1 MRTGTLLAGVVVA
14 TLTAS
19 CSLDREGTWQDL
31 SPTAG
36 SGGTHSIGD
45 AAAGSG
51 GADASSSGGGTGG
64 NPTGGTGGD
73 PTGGTG
79 GAPTGGTGGGPTG
92 GTGGDPT
99 GGTGGAPTGGTGG
112 DPTGGTGGDPTGG
125 TGGDPTGGTGGDPT
139 GGTGGGP
146 TGGTGGGPTG
156 GTGGSIQAECG
167 NDIVEAPEACDDNFT
182 DDCGSCNATCT
193 GPGTGSLCGDGQVC
207 PETETCDD
215 NFTDACGSCN
225 ATCSAPGTGSLCGD
239 GQVCPETETCDD
251 GETNACGPC
260 NASCTASGNGQPCVT
275 QAACADGSTEQVFQN
290 GMAGCAGKVTRA
302 ARATLCGAGSVVCTS
317 VRWVA
322 NRGSSAPSNH
332 YWVEDALPYYSGSN
346 GSCSAS
352 ATAGYGECN
361 AGTPMRVCTTNNW
374 SNYYN
379 AYRDPLG
386 NLCNWGQCG
395 LDDFTNDYFG
405 GCNSNN
411 TAGALCCLP

>member
-1 MRTGTLLAGVVVA
+1 MRTGVLLAGVVVA

-19 CSLDREGTWQDL
+19 CSLDREGTWQDV

-36 SGGTHSIGD
+36 S
-45 AAAGSG
+45 
-51 GADASSSGGGTGG
+51 
-64 NPTGGTGGD
+64 GGD

-79 GAPTGGTGGGPTG
+79 G
-92 GTGGDPT
+92 D
-99 GGTGGAPTGGTGG
+99 PTGGTGG

-167 NDIVEAPEACDDNFT
+167 NDIVEPPEACDDNFT

-193 GPGTGSLCGDGQVC
+193 GPGTGSVCGDGQVC
-207 PETETCDD
+207 PETEFCDD
-215 NFTDACGSCN
+215 A
-225 ATCSAPGTGSLCGD
+225 
-239 GQVCPETETCDD
+239 
-251 GETNACGPC
+251 ETNACGPC

-317 VRWVA
+317 ARWVA

-346 GSCSAS
+346 GNCSAS

-386 NLCNWGQCG
+386 NFCNWGQCG